1 MTQDP
6 RLLVLNR
13 AALEGLALSWK
24 DIIDVLGE
32 AFAQKAAG
40 QVQNP
45 PKPKVVSREDSF
57 FNAMPAYLGGSDRVG
72 LKWVSG
78 FESNHGLGLPYIYGT
93 MILNDAATGRPLAV
107 LDGGWLTEVRTP
119 GVSGVAMR
127 QFDRTPRRLAVLG
140 AGVQGRGHLE
150 VAVAVHPGIE
160 EVITFDRSPSSAADL
175 LQGAGDRRTRVAS
188 SAEDAV
194 AGADLVITCLTSR
207 MDPQVDCAGADED
220 AFLLPV
226 DYDDAIGASAIN
238 TASFFAVD
246 DPDQYRAV
254 RGRGHYF
261 QDLADPAHQLADV
274 VSGTI
279 TPPVAG
285 RRVYLNMGLALA
297 DVALAGLCLDR
308 ATAEGAGQLV
318 DFP

>member
-1 MTQDP
+1 
-6 RLLVLNR
+6 
-13 AALEGLALSWK
+13 
-24 DIIDVLGE
+24 
-32 AFAQKAAG
+32 
-40 QVQNP
+40 
-45 PKPKVVSREDSF
+45 
-57 FNAMPAYLGGSDRVG
+57 
-72 LKWVSG
+72 
-78 FESNHGLGLPYIYGT
+78 
-93 MILNDAATGRPLAV
+93 MILNDAGTGRPLAV

-140 AGVQGRGHLE
+140 AGVQGRGHLD
-150 VAVAVHPGIE
+150 VALTVHPGIE
-160 EVITFDRSPSSAADL
+160 EVVAFDRKEESAADL
-175 LQGAGDRRTRVAS
+175 LLGAGKRGTRVAS

-194 AGADLVITCLTSR
+194 EGAELVITCLTRR
-207 MDPQVDCAGADED
+207 MDPQLDCAGAHDD

-226 DYDDAIGASAIN
+226 DYDDAIGADAIN

-246 DPDQYRAV
+246 DPDQYRTV

-261 QDLADPAHQLADV
+261 QDLVDPGHELADV
-274 VSGTI
+274 VSGTR
-279 TPPVAG
+279 TPPTTG

-308 ATAEGAGQLV
+308 AQELGAGRLV

>member
-1 MTQDP
+1 MSRHEQV
-6 RLLVLNR
+6 LVLNR
-13 AALEGLALSWK
+13 AALEGLALSWR
-24 DIIDVLGE
+24 DIIDVLSG

-45 PKPKVVSREDSF
+45 PKPKVVSREESF

-78 FESNHGLGLPYIYGT
+78 FESNHALGLPYIYGT
-93 MILNDAATGRPLAV
+93 MILNDAGTGRPLAL

-140 AGVQGRGHLE
+140 AGVQGRGHLD
-150 VAVAVHPGIE
+150 VALAVHSGIE
-160 EVITFDRSPSSAADL
+160 EVVAFDGREEAAADL
-175 LQGAGDRRTRVAS
+175 LSEAGDRRTRVAS

-194 AGADLVITCLTSR
+194 DGADLVITCLTRR
-207 MDPQVDCAGADED
+207 MDPQLDCAGADED

-226 DYDDAIGASAIN
+226 DYDDAMGAGAIN
-238 TASFFAVD
+238 EASFFAVD
-246 DPDQYRAV
+246 DPDQYRTV
-254 RGRGHYF
+254 RGRGHNF
-261 QDLADPAHQLADV
+261 QDLVEPAHELADV
-274 VSGTI
+274 VSGTV
-279 TPPVAG
+279 TPPTAG

-308 ATAEGAGQLV
+308 ARELGAGQQV